1 MSETENGTPGVYEYY
16 RNLRQQTPVVEQQGA
31 WQVARYA
38 DVRQVLRDHETFSS
52 AVATPVP
59 NAPPSM
65 LFSDPPI
72 HNRLRKLV
80 SYAFKPSHI
89 EAQHGLVKARCDE
102 LMASMCQHE
111 EVDLVEALAAPLPV
125 TVIAQML
132 GVEDGN
138 MQDFKR
144 WSDKIF
150 SNIGEILFAQPD
162 ESVQKATEEMNA
174 YFLGRI
180 KELRPAPGNNLAWDN
195 RLGGALATTGGCPMD
210 GEWGRATG
218 DAEGV
223 GRGALLG
230 RLIRTETE
238 DGHLSDE
245 ELLSFCRL
253 LLIAGNE
260 TTTGLITGCVR
271 VFDEMPETFAALK
284 ANHDLIPRFIEETLR
299 FYSPFSATVR
309 RTTRATE
316 LAGVEMPE
324 GVIVVPLMASAN
336 RDESAFD
343 RADEFVIDRDPNPH
357 LAFGYGIHNCLGAH
371 LARLEGRIA
380 VTGMVESLRRIEIS
394 ETAERAQFNRLGGPA
409 TLPVR
414 IFQ

>member
-1 MSETENGTPGVYEYY
+1 MSDTENEALGVYEYY
-16 RNLRQQTPVVEQQGA
+16 RSLRQQAPVVEQQGA
-31 WQVARYA
+31 WQVARYG
-38 DVRQVLRDHETFSS
+38 DVRQVLRDNETFSS
-52 AVATPVP
+52 AVAPLPPGAV
-59 NAPPSM
+59 PSM

-89 EAQHGLVKARCDE
+89 EAQHGIVEARCDE
-102 LMASMCQHE
+102 LMACMRQHE
-111 EVDLVEALAAPLPV
+111 EVDLVDALAAPLPV

-138 MQDFKR
+138 MRDFKR

-162 ESVQKATEEMNA
+162 ASVRQATDEMNA
-174 YFLGRI
+174 YFLARI
-180 KELRPAPGNNLAWDN
+180 EKLRPAPGNNL
-195 RLGGALATTGGCPMD
+195 
-210 GEWGRATG
+210 
-218 DAEGV
+218 
-223 GRGALLG
+223 LG
-230 RLIRTETE
+230 RLISTETE
-238 DGHLSDE
+238 DGHLADE

-271 VFDEMPETFAALK
+271 VFDEMPETFEALK
-284 ANHDLIPRFIEETLR
+284 ANHDLIPRFLEETLR

-316 LAGVEMPE
+316 LAGVAIPQ
-324 GVIVVPLMASAN
+324 GAVVVPLIASAN
-336 RDESAFD
+336 RDESVFD
-343 RADEFVIDRDPNPH
+343 QADEFVIDRQPNPH

-371 LARLEGRIA
+371 LARLEGKVA
-380 VTGMVESLRRIEIS
+380 VTSMVNALDGIAIS
-394 ETAERAQFNRLGGPA
+394 ESADRTQFNRLGGPA

-414 IFQ
+414 ISR

>member
-1 MSETENGTPGVYEYY
+1 MSDTENGVPGVYEHY
-16 RNLRQQTPVVEQQGA
+16 RHLRQHAPVAEQQGA

-52 AVATPVP
+52 AVATPAKGG
-59 NAPPSM
+59 NPSM
-65 LFSDPPI
+65 LFRDPPI

-89 EAQHGLVKARCDE
+89 EAQHDLVESRCDE
-102 LMASMCQHE
+102 LMASMRRYE
-111 EVDLVEALAAPLPV
+111 EVDLVEALASPLPV

-150 SNIGEILFAQPD
+150 SSIGEILFARPD
-162 ESVQKATEEMNA
+162 ASVQEATEKMNA
-174 YFLGRI
+174 YFLDKI
-180 KELRPAPGNNLAWDN
+180 EKLRPAPGNN
-195 RLGGALATTGGCPMD
+195 
-210 GEWGRATG
+210 
-218 DAEGV
+218 
-223 GRGALLG
+223 LLG

-238 DGHLSDE
+238 DGYLSDE

-271 VFDEMPETFAALK
+271 VFDEMPETFEALK
-284 ANHDLIPRFIEETLR
+284 ADRDLIPGFIEETLR

-309 RTTRATE
+309 RTTRETE
-316 LAGVEMPE
+316 LAGVAIPE
-324 GVIVVPLMASAN
+324 GVIVVPLLASAN
-336 RDESAFD
+336 RDESVFD
-343 RADEFVIDRDPNPH
+343 QPDEFVIDRDPNPH
-357 LAFGYGIHNCLGAH
+357 VAFGYGIHNCLGAH

-380 VTGMVESLRRIEIS
+380 VASLVDALDRIEIS
-394 ETAERAQFNRLGGPA
+394 ETADRTQFDRLGGPA

-414 IFQ
+414 IAEAS

>member
-1 MSETENGTPGVYEYY
+1 MSDTENGVPGVYEHY
-16 RNLRQQTPVVEQQGA
+16 RHLRQQAPVAEQQGA
-31 WQVARYA
+31 WQVARHA
-38 DVRQVLRDHETFSS
+38 DVRQILRDHETFSS
-52 AVATPVP
+52 AVAPLPPGGV
-59 NAPPSM
+59 PSM

-89 EAQHGLVKARCDE
+89 EAQHDLVEARCDE
-102 LMASMCQHE
+102 LMASMRQHE
-111 EVDLVEALAAPLPV
+111 EVDLVDALAAPLPV

-138 MQDFKR
+138 LQDFKR

-162 ESVQKATEEMNA
+162 ESVRQATDEMNA
-174 YFLGRI
+174 YFLARI
-180 KELRPAPGNNLAWDN
+180 ETLRPAPGNNL
-195 RLGGALATTGGCPMD
+195 
-210 GEWGRATG
+210 
-218 DAEGV
+218 
-223 GRGALLG
+223 LG
-230 RLIRTETE
+230 RLISTETE

-271 VFDEMPETFAALK
+271 VFDEMPETFETLK
-284 ANHDLIPRFIEETLR
+284 ANHDLIPRFLEETLR

-316 LAGVEMPE
+316 LAGVAIPQ
-324 GVIVVPLMASAN
+324 GVIVVPLIASAN
-336 RDESAFD
+336 RDESVFD
-343 RADEFVIDRDPNPH
+343 HADEFVIDRDPNPH
-357 LAFGYGIHNCLGAH
+357 VAFGYGIHNCLGAH
-371 LARLEGRIA
+371 LARLEGKIA
-380 VTGMVESLRRIEIS
+380 VTSMVDALGGIVIS
-394 ETAERAQFNRLGGPA
+394 ETADRTQFNRLGGPA
-409 TLPVR
+409 TLPVK
-414 IFQ
+414 ISQ

>member
-1 MSETENGTPGVYEYY
+1 MSDTESGALGVYEYY
-16 RNLRQQTPVVEQQGA
+16 RSLRQQAPVVEQQGA
-31 WQVARYA
+31 WQVARYG
-38 DVRQVLRDHETFSS
+38 DVRQVLRDNETFSS
-52 AVATPVP
+52 AVAPLPPGGV
-59 NAPPSM
+59 PSM

-89 EAQHGLVKARCDE
+89 EAQHGIVEARCDE
-102 LMASMCQHE
+102 LMASMRQHE
-111 EVDLVEALAAPLPV
+111 EVDLVDALAAPLPV

-162 ESVQKATEEMNA
+162 ASVRQATDEMNA
-174 YFLGRI
+174 YFLARI
-180 KELRPAPGNNLAWDN
+180 EKLRPAPGNN
-195 RLGGALATTGGCPMD
+195 
-210 GEWGRATG
+210 
-218 DAEGV
+218 
-223 GRGALLG
+223 LLG

-271 VFDEMPETFAALK
+271 VFDEMPETFEALK
-284 ANHDLIPRFIEETLR
+284 ANHDLIPRFLEETLR

-316 LAGVEMPE
+316 LAGVAIPQ
-324 GVIVVPLMASAN
+324 GAVVVPLIASAN
-336 RDESAFD
+336 RDESVFD
-343 RADEFVIDRDPNPH
+343 QADEFVIDRDPNPH

-380 VTGMVESLRRIEIS
+380 VSGMLNAFAGIEIS
-394 ETAERAQFNRLGGPA
+394 ETADRAQFNRLGGPA

-414 IFQ
+414 ISR

>member
-1 MSETENGTPGVYEYY
+1 MSDTENEALGVYEYY
-16 RNLRQQTPVVEQQGA
+16 RSLRRQAPGVEQQGA
-31 WQVARYA
+31 WQVARYG
-38 DVRQVLRDHETFSS
+38 DVRQVLRDNETFSS
-52 AVATPVP
+52 AVAPLPPGGV
-59 NAPPSM
+59 PSM

-89 EAQHGLVKARCDE
+89 EAQHGIVEARCDE
-102 LMASMCQHE
+102 LMASMRQHE
-111 EVDLVEALAAPLPV
+111 EVDLVDALAAPLPV

-162 ESVQKATEEMNA
+162 ASVRRATDEMNA
-174 YFLGRI
+174 YFLARI
-180 KELRPAPGNNLAWDN
+180 EKLRPAPGNN
-195 RLGGALATTGGCPMD
+195 
-210 GEWGRATG
+210 
-218 DAEGV
+218 
-223 GRGALLG
+223 LLG

-271 VFDEMPETFAALK
+271 VFDEMPETFEALK
-284 ANHDLIPRFIEETLR
+284 ADHGLISRFMEETLR

-316 LAGVEMPE
+316 LAGVAIPE
-324 GVIVVPLMASAN
+324 GAVVVPLIASAN
-336 RDESAFD
+336 RDESVFD
-343 RADEFVIDRDPNPH
+343 HADEFVIDRDPNPH

-380 VTGMVESLRRIEIS
+380 VTGMLNALGGIEIS
-394 ETAERAQFNRLGGPA
+394 ETADRAQFNRLGGPA

-414 IFQ
+414 ISR

>member
-1 MSETENGTPGVYEYY
+1 MAPTMSGTENGAQGVYEYY
-16 RNLRQQTPVVEQQGA
+16 RYLRQQAPVVEQQGA

-38 DVRQVLRDHETFSS
+38 DVRQVLRNHETFSS
-52 AVATPVP
+52 AVAPL
-59 NAPPSM
+59 APGAVPSM

-89 EAQHGLVKARCDE
+89 EAQHDLVKARCDE
-102 LMASMCQHE
+102 LMASMRQHE
-111 EVDLVEALAAPLPV
+111 EVDLVDALAAPLPV

-138 MQDFKR
+138 MRDFKR

-162 ESVQKATEEMNA
+162 ETVQQATNEMNA

-180 KELRPAPGNNLAWDN
+180 EKLRPAPGNNL
-195 RLGGALATTGGCPMD
+195 
-210 GEWGRATG
+210 
-218 DAEGV
+218 
-223 GRGALLG
+223 LG
-230 RLIRTETE
+230 RLISTETE
-238 DGHLSDE
+238 QGHLADE

-260 TTTGLITGCVR
+260 TTTGLITACVR
-271 VFDEMPETFAALK
+271 VFDEMPETFEALK
-284 ANHDLIPRFIEETLR
+284 ANHDLIPRFVEETLR

-309 RTTRATE
+309 RTTRETE
-316 LAGVEMPE
+316 LAGVAIPE
-324 GVIVVPLMASAN
+324 RALVVPLIASAN
-336 RDESAFD
+336 REESVFD
-343 RADEFVIDRDPNPH
+343 HADEFVIDRDPNPH

-380 VTGMVESLRRIEIS
+380 VTSMVNALGGIAIS
-394 ETAERAQFNRLGGPA
+394 ETADRTQFNRLGGPA

-414 IFQ
+414 ISR

>member
-1 MSETENGTPGVYEYY
+1 MSDTESGALGVYEYY
-16 RNLRQQTPVVEQQGA
+16 RSLRQQAPVAEQQGA
-31 WQVARYA
+31 WQVARYG
-38 DVRQVLRDHETFSS
+38 DVRQVLRDNETFSS
-52 AVATPVP
+52 AVAPLPPGGV
-59 NAPPSM
+59 PSM

-89 EAQHGLVKARCDE
+89 EAQHGIVEARCDE
-102 LMASMCQHE
+102 LMASMRQHE
-111 EVDLVEALAAPLPV
+111 EVDLVDALAAPLPV

-162 ESVQKATEEMNA
+162 ASVRQATDEMNA
-174 YFLGRI
+174 YFLARI
-180 KELRPAPGNNLAWDN
+180 EKLRPAPGNNL
-195 RLGGALATTGGCPMD
+195 
-210 GEWGRATG
+210 
-218 DAEGV
+218 
-223 GRGALLG
+223 LG
-230 RLIRTETE
+230 RLISTETE

-271 VFDEMPETFAALK
+271 VFDEMPETFEALK
-284 ANHDLIPRFIEETLR
+284 ANHDLIPRFLEETLR

-316 LAGVEMPE
+316 LAGVAIPQ
-324 GVIVVPLMASAN
+324 GVIVVPLIASAN
-336 RDESAFD
+336 RDESVFD
-343 RADEFVIDRDPNPH
+343 QADEFVIDRDPNPH

-380 VTGMVESLRRIEIS
+380 LTSMVVALGGIVIS
-394 ETAERAQFNRLGGPA
+394 ETADRTQFNRLGGPA
-409 TLPVR
+409 ALPGR
-414 IFQ
+414 ILQ

>member
-1 MSETENGTPGVYEYY
+1 MSETENGVPGVYEYY
-16 RNLRQQTPVVEQQGA
+16 THLREHAPVAEEGGA

-38 DVRQVLRDHETFSS
+38 DVRQVLRDHETYSS
-52 AVATPVP
+52 AVAPPVP

-102 LMASMCQHE
+102 LTASMCQHE
-111 EVDLVEALAAPLPV
+111 EVDLVEVLAAPLPV

-162 ESVQKATEEMNA
+162 ESVQQATEEMNA

-180 KELRPAPGNNLAWDN
+180 EKLRPAPGNN
-195 RLGGALATTGGCPMD
+195 
-210 GEWGRATG
+210 
-218 DAEGV
+218 
-223 GRGALLG
+223 LLG

-316 LAGVEMPE
+316 LAGVAVPE
-324 GVIVVPLMASAN
+324 GVIVVPLIASAN

-343 RADEFVIDRDPNPH
+343 RADEFLIDRDPNSH

-380 VTGMVESLRRIEIS
+380 VTGMVQSLRRIEIS
-394 ETAERAQFNRLGGPA
+394 ETADRAQFNRLGGPA

>member
-1 MSETENGTPGVYEYY
+1 MSDTESGALGVYEYY
-16 RNLRQQTPVVEQQGA
+16 RSLRQQAPVAEQQGA
-31 WQVARYA
+31 WQVARYG
-38 DVRQVLRDHETFSS
+38 DVRQVLRDNETFSS
-52 AVATPVP
+52 AVAPLPPGGV
-59 NAPPSM
+59 PSM

-89 EAQHGLVKARCDE
+89 EAQHGIVEARCDE
-102 LMASMCQHE
+102 LMASMRQHE
-111 EVDLVEALAAPLPV
+111 EVDLVDALAAPLPV

-162 ESVQKATEEMNA
+162 ASVRQATDEMNA
-174 YFLGRI
+174 YFLARI
-180 KELRPAPGNNLAWDN
+180 EKLRPAPGNN
-195 RLGGALATTGGCPMD
+195 
-210 GEWGRATG
+210 
-218 DAEGV
+218 
-223 GRGALLG
+223 LLG

-271 VFDEMPETFAALK
+271 VFDEMPETFEALK
-284 ANHDLIPRFIEETLR
+284 ANHDLIPRFLEETLR

-316 LAGVEMPE
+316 LAGVAIPQ
-324 GVIVVPLMASAN
+324 GVIVVPLIASAN
-336 RDESAFD
+336 RDESVFD
-343 RADEFVIDRDPNPH
+343 QADEFVIDRDPNPH

-380 VTGMVESLRRIEIS
+380 VTSMVDALGGIAIS
-394 ETAERAQFNRLGGPA
+394 ETADRTQFNRLGGPA
-409 TLPVR
+409 TLPVK
-414 IFQ
+414 ISQ

>member
-1 MSETENGTPGVYEYY
+1 MSDTENGAPGVYEHY
-16 RNLRQQTPVVEQQGA
+16 RYLRQHAPVLEQQGA
-31 WQVARYA
+31 WQVARYE

-52 AVATPVP
+52 AVAPP
-59 NAPPSM
+59 LPGAPPSM
-65 LFSDPPI
+65 LFSDPPV
-72 HNRLRKLV
+72 HHRLRKLV

-89 EAQHGLVKARCDE
+89 AAQHDLVEARCTE
-102 LMASMCQHE
+102 LIASMRRHE

-162 ESVQKATEEMNA
+162 ASVQQATEEMNA
-174 YFLGRI
+174 YFLDKI
-180 KELRPAPGNNLAWDN
+180 EKLRPAPGNN
-195 RLGGALATTGGCPMD
+195 
-210 GEWGRATG
+210 
-218 DAEGV
+218 
-223 GRGALLG
+223 LLG

-271 VFDEMPETFAALK
+271 VFDELPETFEALK
-284 ANHDLIPRFIEETLR
+284 GDRDLIPRFVEETLR

-316 LAGVEMPE
+316 LAGVEIPE
-324 GVIVVPLMASAN
+324 GVIVLPLMASAN
-336 RDESAFD
+336 RDESVFD

-371 LARLEGRIA
+371 LARLEGKIA
-380 VTGMVESLRRIEIS
+380 VAAWWAHWTGSRFRRLRTVRS
-394 ETAERAQFNRLGGPA
+394 STVSVVRAHYP
-409 TLPVR
+409 
-414 IFQ
+414 